1 MRTKLLSVLVF
12 VVLVS
17 GLAGTSKA
25 GFDPSPFRWLT
36 VRLHVIG
43 YTLENIDSRLSE
55 VLAMPPDDQ
64 RPGLMALRLNIMAA
78 RLTILNSRIEA
89 VLSATPD
96 DIMPPDYFMDAVT
109 RVRSAAFNIA
119 YQARE
124 GSDALPDDERVC
136 DALGRV
142 ELAAEDIVTL

>member
-25 GFDPSPFRWLT
+25 GFEPSPFRWLT
-36 VRLHVIG
+36 IRLRVIG
-43 YTLENIDSRLSE
+43 YALENIDSRLSE
-55 VLAMPPDDQ
+55 ILATEDQ
-64 RPGLMALRLNIMAA
+64 RPGMVALRLNIMAA